1 MFFIYY
7 NGVLKVVFIQLLSFD
22 LSVLSSDKVE
32 ATKAEQDTASKALS
46 SDKVEDN
53 FSWKFSVK

>member
-32 ATKAEQDTASKALS
+32 VTKAEQDTASEALS
-46 SDKVEDN
+46 SDKIKDFFLAN
-53 FSWKFSVK
+53 AQ